1 MAQIILL
8 TDVSWTFGYGK
19 YGGTYKIA
27 TEIRKHGYSCQV
39 IDNIVSIG
47 VDRLPSLI
55 DKFVDE
61 ETFMLGISTTLL
73 SEVSNPRRNH
83 VSPLFWGM
91 PMFNNVLM
99 HVNKTHPNIKIV
111 VGGANIDLNFSRPFI
126 DYGIQ
131 GKADNAVIELIKHIT
146 TGSDIKFRQ
155 NELTKVI
162 RGDDYFYTP
171 AEFEESAIIFQP
183 EDIVF
188 DNEALPIEVARGC
201 IFQCGFCKYDL
212 IGKRIGDW
220 TKTGDALRREFMR
233 NYELFGVTKYMVTD
247 ELVNESVGKLE
258 MLCEV
263 VESLPFKISYSAYVR
278 ADLIYKYPEMID
290 LLARSG
296 ADSLTFGIETL
307 NHTAGKIIGKG
318 LHPDKV
324 KQVLAEC
331 KKAWGDN
338 ILMSSGFIIGLPGED
353 EESIWRTV
361 DYLVSP
367 DCPLDVFQIHPLAVN
382 MEQGEGIKKSK
393 FEEDLEK
400 YGFKKSGHKGPS
412 SKFMW
417 TSEHGDMSY
426 SYAKELTGRV
436 LSDPRVRER
445 TKLRSATYL
454 GRIFNL
460 GYTKEDIFNCLRN
473 ETVDKFENDLKIK
486 MAQKKQ
492 EYYLRLLNL

>member
-1 MAQIILL
+1 
-8 TDVSWTFGYGK
+8 
-19 YGGTYKIA
+19 
-27 TEIRKHGYSCQV
+27 
-39 IDNIVSIG
+39 
-47 VDRLPSLI
+47 
-55 DKFVDE
+55 
-61 ETFMLGISTTLL
+61 
-73 SEVSNPRRNH
+73 
-83 VSPLFWGM
+83 
-91 PMFNNVLM
+91 
-99 HVNKTHPNIKIV
+99 
-111 VGGANIDLNFSRPFI
+111 
-126 DYGIQ
+126 
-131 GKADNAVIELIKHIT
+131 
-146 TGSDIKFRQ
+146 
-155 NELTKVI
+155 
-162 RGDDYFYTP
+162 
-171 AEFEESAIIFQP
+171 
-183 EDIVF
+183 
-188 DNEALPIEVARGC
+188 
-201 IFQCGFCKYDL
+201 
-212 IGKRIGDW
+212 
-220 TKTGDALRREFMR
+220 
-233 NYELFGVTKYMVTD
+233 
-247 ELVNESVGKLE
+247 
-258 MLCEV
+258 
-263 VESLPFKISYSAYVR
+263 
-278 ADLIYKYPEMID
+278 
-290 LLARSG
+290 
-296 ADSLTFGIETL
+296 
-307 NHTAGKIIGKG
+307 
-318 LHPDKV
+318 
-324 KQVLAEC
+324 
-331 KKAWGDN
+331 
-338 ILMSSGFIIGLPGED
+338 MSSGFIIGLPGED